1 MDCASKA
8 RLMLLLTVVG
18 VSAAQKS
25 SKSPPSAPGKVTV
38 EPDSYG
44 VYSALLTQRYREWFR
59 RNVPLRIAAYT
70 TAPDRDHGD
79 LMARCSSGANNATDR
94 ELIQQLFSANT
105 RSQRLEAKLTLPGQY
120 LIVDGKVDIREGM
133 EPGVVWLSAVSFSK
147 DKQHAIVWMRNFCGG
162 LCGSG
167 LMWKLDSTTKGWRVA
182 DSVPNCGF
190 IS

>member
-8 RLMLLLTVVG
+8 RLLLLFTVVG
-18 VSAAQKS
+18 VSSAQKS
-25 SKSPPSAPGKVTV
+25 TKSSPSAPATMTV
-38 EPDSYG
+38 ERDSYG

-59 RNVPLRIAAYT
+59 RNVPVRIAAYT

-79 LMARCSSGANNATDR
+79 LIARCSSGADNATDR
-94 ELIQQLFSANT
+94 ELIQQLLSANT
-105 RSQRLEAKLTLPGQY
+105 RPHRLEAKLALPGQY
-120 LIVDGKVDIREGM
+120 LIVDGKVDIREGS

-147 DKQHAIVWMRNFCGG
+147 DKRHAMVWMRNFCGG

-167 LMWKLDSTTKGWRVA
+167 LMWKLDRSTKGWRVA